1 MVLCDNAAD
10 LLICCS
16 IHVATNYIIQLDK
29 TTRQMQTRLAALEGE
44 VQRLRAL
51 NEKIS
56 LSVGS
61 TPEASANLTGQP
73 MVHSMERP
81 LSPPPEGIQQPQPS
95 HNLVPVTS
103 EPPREDSDGS
113 DF

>member
-1 MVLCDNAAD
+1 
-10 LLICCS
+10 
-16 IHVATNYIIQLDK
+16 
-29 TTRQMQTRLAALEGE
+29 MQTRLAALEGE

-56 LSVGS
+56 LSVGGS
-61 TPEASANLTGQP
+61 PEASGNVVGQT
-73 MVHSMERP
+73 MVHNMERP
-81 LSPPPEGIQQPQPS
+81 LSPPPEGAQQPQAS

-113 DF
+113 DGGF